1 MNYLKE
7 IREERKMTQ
16 SQLAEACG
24 VIRQTISN
32 IENNIANPSVD
43 LAKKMGSVLSV
54 PWTNFFRD

>member
-43 LAKKMGSVLSV
+43 LAKKMGSVLGV